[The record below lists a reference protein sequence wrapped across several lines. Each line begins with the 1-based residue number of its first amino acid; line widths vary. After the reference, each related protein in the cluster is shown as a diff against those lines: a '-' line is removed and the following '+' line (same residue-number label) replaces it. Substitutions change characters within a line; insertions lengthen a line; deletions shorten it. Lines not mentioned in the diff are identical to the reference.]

1 MPCANLDA
9 LAHLS
14 FSIYHSALK
23 PAYNQTLV
31 NYKKLGST
39 GLKVSEL
46 CLGTMTFQWTTD
58 EKSSLEVLSAFA
70 EAGGNFIDTADIY
83 SRWAPGNPG
92 GTAETI
98 IGKWLKDGRQRDK
111 FVIATKGRGPMGDGP
126 NEQGASRGHLAKA
139 VEDSLR
145 RLDTDYIDLYQ
156 IHWHDADTP
165 LDETLRALD
174 DMVSSGKI
182 RYIGTSNTP
191 AWLVMKSLWVSD
203 VRNFVRFETIQ
214 PHYNLMHREEF
225 ERELMPMCQS
235 EGLGV
240 IPYSPLAG
248 GFLSGK
254 YRRGEGVP
262 TNTRGENNPRIQS
275 YMDSE
280 RGMRVLDALEQ
291 IGAAHEK
298 SIPQTA
304 LAWLM
309 GNPVVTAP
317 IVGANTA
324 EQLKDALGAV
334 SYQLGADEM
343 KTLNEASA

>member
-1 MPCANLDA
+1 M
-9 LAHLS
+9 
-14 FSIYHSALK
+14 
-23 PAYNQTLV
+23 
-31 NYKKLGST
+31 NYKKLGHT
-39 GLKVSEL
+39 GLRVSEL

-58 EKSSLEVLSAFA
+58 EKSSLEVLTAFA
-70 EAGGNFIDTADIY
+70 EAGGTFIDTADIY

-98 IGKWLKDGRQRDK
+98 IGKWLRDGRPRDK

-126 NEQGASRGHLAKA
+126 NEQGASRGHLVKA

-145 RLDTDYIDLYQ
+145 RLNTDYIDLYQ
-156 IHWHDADTP
+156 IHWHDPDTP
-165 LDETLRALD
+165 LEETLRALD
-174 DMVSSGKI
+174 DMVSAGKI

-191 AWLVMKSLWVSD
+191 AWVLMKSLWVSD

-214 PHYNLMHREEF
+214 PHYNLMHRDEF

-262 TNTRGENNPRIQS
+262 ANTRGERNERIQS
-275 YMDSE
+275 YMDSDA
-280 RGMRVLDALEQ
+280 GMRVLDALEH
-291 IGAAHEK
+291 IGAAHGK

-334 SYQLGADEM
+334 DYHLSADEM
-343 KTLNEASA
+343 QTLNEASA

>member
-1 MPCANLDA
+1 M
-9 LAHLS
+9 
-14 FSIYHSALK
+14 
-23 PAYNQTLV
+23 
-31 NYKKLGST
+31 NYKKLGHT
-39 GLKVSEL
+39 GLRVSEL

-70 EAGGNFIDTADIY
+70 EAGGTFIDTADIY

-98 IGKWLKDGRQRDK
+98 IGKWLRDGRPRDK

-126 NEQGASRGHLAKA
+126 NEQGASRGHLVKA

-156 IHWHDADTP
+156 IHWHDPETP
-165 LDETLRALD
+165 LEETLRALD
-174 DMVSSGKI
+174 DMLSAGKI

-191 AWLVMKSLWVSD
+191 AWVVMKSLWVSD
-203 VRNFVRFETIQ
+203 VRSFARFETVQ
-214 PHYNLMHREEF
+214 PHYNLMHRDEF

-254 YRRGEGVP
+254 YRRGQGLP
-262 TNTRGENNPRIQS
+262 ANTRGENNSRIQS
-275 YMDSE
+275 YMESE

-291 IGAAHEK
+291 IGAAHGK

-309 GNPVVTAP
+309 GNPAVTAP
-317 IVGANTA
+317 IVGANSA

-334 SYQLGADEM
+334 DYRLSAEEM
-343 KTLNEASA
+343 QMLTEASALALER